1 MSGKEGVVAVTCLA
15 LEAGIARGPGVS
27 VICNQSSGLRAA
39 LGAAIARGASGII
52 SFGIAGGLAP
62 DLAAGDWVVASGVR
76 SGKNVIATDRAWA
89 QRLVEIL
96 PNAIHAHVVGADS
109 VIASPLEKFQLYD
122 ETGAAAVDMESHIAA
137 EIAAEH
143 RIPFVACRVIIDAA
157 HRVLPPAA
165 TLGLRLDGT
174 PDVSAVVRSVWQNP
188 HQLPDLIRVAF
199 DHHTARRALRSGR
212 KQLGVGLGFPYYKS
226 FEFDLALPEASPSLI
241 G

>member
-1 MSGKEGVVAVTCLA
+1 MSGREGVVAVTCLA

-39 LGAAIARGASGII
+39 LGAAIAHGASGII

-62 DLAAGDWVVASGVR
+62 DLVAGDWVVASGVR

-89 QRLVEIL
+89 QTLLEAL
-96 PNAIHAHVVGADS
+96 PNAIHAHVLGADS
-109 VIASPLEKFQLYD
+109 VIASPSEKFQLYD

-143 RIPFVACRVIIDAA
+143 HIPFVACRVIIDAA
-157 HRVLPPAA
+157 HRTLPPAA

-174 PDVSAVVRSVWQNP
+174 PDVPAVFHSVWQNP
-188 HQLPDLIRVAF
+188 HQLPDLIRTAF

-212 KQLGVGLGFPYYKS
+212 KQLGVGLCFPYYKS
-226 FEFDLALPEASPSLI
+226 FEFDLGLAETSPSLI